1 MDAVGPGATLAG
13 RYVVEERIA
22 SGGMATVWRARDQV
36 LARQV
41 AVKILRE
48 DLASDPEFRERFR
61 REAVASARLNHPAI
75 INVFDTGTDGSNVFI
90 VMELFPS
97 RTLAAVI
104 QDRGPL
110 EPGAAVDLVIP
121 VLEALGYAHAHGI
134 VHRDIKPAN
143 ILVAEDGRVKV
154 TDFGIAKAAQAS
166 GDLTT
171 TGKVLGT
178 AQYLA
183 PEQVDGS
190 DIDGRTDLYALGVV
204 LYELLTGRP
213 PFDAGTPVATAMLR
227 LTSAPTPPR
236 AIRPG
241 IPRPL
246 ETTVLRA
253 LARRPDDRFSS
264 AEAMGAALE
273 RWADGGPVSAGR
285 PVTEPIAVQAGLPAT
300 RGERRG
306 MFRSWM
312 LIPLALV
319 TVAAVAVALGL
330 AFGQLEIGG
339 SLGVRRAQ
347 THQGA
352 DAPVVHTVR
361 AQEWDPFG
369 DRSEHSSE
377 VPLAIDGRAGSS
389 WFTSHYTSADF
400 GRLKPGLGL
409 WVGLGAG
416 VTVTRVEVTSP
427 LSGWTFDL
435 RPGAQP
441 DENADPL
448 ASTSGQVSFTIRA
461 GRAVIDLPPT
471 RLRGLMVWITRLAP
485 DEGGFAAAVDEIVVR
500 GRP

>member
-1 MDAVGPGATLAG
+1 
-13 RYVVEERIA
+13 
-22 SGGMATVWRARDQV
+22 MATVWRARDDV
-36 LARQV
+36 LARPV
-41 AVKILRE
+41 GVKILRE
-48 DLASDPEFRERFR
+48 DLAHDPEFRERFR

-97 RTLAAVI
+97 RTLAAVV
-104 QDRGPL
+104 QDGGPL
-110 EPGAAVDLVIP
+110 DAGVAVDLVIP
-121 VLEALGYAHAHGI
+121 VLEALGYAHAQGI

-143 ILVAEDGRVKV
+143 ILVADDGRVKV

-178 AQYLA
+178 AHYLA

-190 DIDGRTDLYALGVV
+190 DVDGRSDLYAVGVV

-236 AIRPG
+236 DIRPG
-241 IPRPL
+241 ISREL
-246 ETTVLRA
+246 EATVLRA
-253 LARRPDDRFSS
+253 LARRPDDRFPS
-264 AEAMGAALE
+264 AEAMRASLE
-273 RWADGGPVSAGR
+273 RWAAGGRVGRAGPVTDTVVVQRPTPAPPAGR
-285 PVTEPIAVQAGLPAT
+285 
-300 RGERRG
+300 RGA
-306 MFRSWM
+306 FRSWM

-319 TVAAVAVALGL
+319 AVAAVAIALGL

-347 THQGA
+347 ASSGA
-352 DAPVVHTVR
+352 EAPVLPIAR
-361 AQEWDPFG
+361 AEEADPFG
-369 DRSEHSSE
+369 DGSEHSNE
-377 VPLAIDGRAGSS
+377 VPLAIDGRDGSS
-389 WFTSHYTSADF
+389 WFTSHYTSAAF

-409 WVGLGAG
+409 WVDLGGQA
-416 VTVTRVEVTSP
+416 TVTRVEVTSP

-441 DENADPL
+441 DENANPL
-448 ASTSGQVSFTIRA
+448 ASTTGQVTFTVRG

-485 DEGGFAAAVDEIVVR
+485 DQGGFAAAIDEVVVR
-500 GRP
+500 GMP